1 MPDDRPSQRTT
12 RGFGPAAMMAAKQ
25 TAFDWVKAWRLVACA
40 A

>member
-1 MPDDRPSQRTT
+1 MPDGRAGQRTS
-12 RGFGPAAMMAAKQ
+12 RSFGPAAMTAAKE

>member
-1 MPDDRPSQRTT
+1 MPDDRPIERTA
-12 RGFGPAAMMAAKQ
+12 RSFGPAAMTAAKQ